1 MYTLANRAKNRYI
14 YIPNYQLLELS
25 QSNEKLNNILQSN
38 HFLEETFFSSF
49 EIIVWIRKKTK
60 RVISLNIRDDFLLKR
75 SSYFL

>member
-60 RVISLNIRDDFLLKR
+60 RVISLNIRDFLSDR
-75 SSYFL
+75 VIFFE